1 VKPSDFKAVVLS
13 HLHHDHAGGLNDLP
27 GVPVYVSKEHW
38 EAFKHPLHATIEGC
52 VPRHWPKD
60 FSPRMLEPKDQPIG
74 PWSRTYPLTSDGRV
88 VAVDTPGHVPG
99 HVFLIVYGDDATY
112 FLTGDATYGMD
123 LLDQELTDSI
133 NDNPKVA
140 LESVRKIKEFAR

>member
-1 VKPSDFKAVVLS
+1 
-13 HLHHDHAGGLNDLP
+13 
-27 GVPVYVSKEHW
+27 
-38 EAFKHPLHATIEGC
+38 
-52 VPRHWPKD
+52 
-60 FSPRMLEPKDQPIG
+60 MLEPKDQPIG